1 MKLLKLTM
9 WSSQMELF
17 FSVLAMTRKTLV
29 LAHEVAMIGASHQ
42 PCLNARCSLDFS
54 IYTLHKEAP
63 VRRQPKQGQASH
75 NLEGVHVMQVDL
87 IKLAQEWREAHATA
101 TPFRLPA
108 LTVAQLG
115 RLSALLS
122 DALPVAG
129 NSTVH

>member
-1 MKLLKLTM
+1 MAL
-9 WSSQMELF
+9 S
-17 FSVLAMTRKTLV
+17 FSVQATTHKTLV
-29 LAHEVAMIGASHQ
+29 LAHEIAMIGASQQ
-42 PCLNARCSLDFS
+42 PCLNAPCSLVFS

-63 VRRQPKQGQASH
+63 VRTQPKQGQASH

>member
-1 MKLLKLTM
+1 
-9 WSSQMELF
+9 MELF
-17 FSVLAMTRKTLV
+17 FLVLAMTGKTLV
-29 LAHEVAMIGASHQ
+29 SVQKTVTIGASHQ
-42 PCLNARCSLDFS
+42 PCPNALCSLGFS

-63 VRRQPKQGQASH
+63 VRVRPKQGQASH

-122 DALPVAG
+122 ESLPVAG